1 MQNIKVEASTRLK
14 LIKVFVVAAVCAS
27 FAVGRIATPY
37 MLVATIS
44 YFLMLAGFYYR
55 RIRPMHMPLMLM
67 AIILDL
73 SLVLVLEFQRN
84 AIKTAVSM
92 SLSPLQQAHIGFS
105 TLATICYFPLLF
117 WGYRIWQNQSS
128 ENQLRLHKKIGKFAF
143 VFRTVGF
150 LLMFSL
156 LTHVKK

>member
-1 MQNIKVEASTRLK
+1 MQNIKVESSTRMK
-14 LIKVFVVAAVCAS
+14 LIKVIIVAAVFAS
-27 FAVGRIATPY
+27 FAVGKIATPY
-37 MLVATIS
+37 MLIATIS

-55 RIRPMHMPLMLM
+55 RIRQLHMPLMFA

-73 SLVLVLEFQRN
+73 SLVLILEFQRE
-84 AIKTAVSM
+84 AIKTAMAM

-105 TLATICYFPLLF
+105 TLATLCYFPLLF
-117 WGYRIWQNQSS
+117 WGYRIWKNQST
-128 ENQLRLHKKIGKFAF
+128 NQQLSLHKKVGKFAF
-143 VFRTVGF
+143 VFRTIGF